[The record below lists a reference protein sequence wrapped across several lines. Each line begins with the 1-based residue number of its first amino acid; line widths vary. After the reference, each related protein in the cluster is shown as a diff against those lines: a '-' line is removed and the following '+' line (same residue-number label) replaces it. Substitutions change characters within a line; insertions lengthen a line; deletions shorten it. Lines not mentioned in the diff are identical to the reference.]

1 MTTRKTTP
9 ATAEAAAEPPAE
21 AKKPRTPRKPAAKT
35 TAARSTAK
43 TTTARKTPA
52 KAPAT
57 EAKKP
62 RAKKPAAAAWAD
74 LYSTEPTA
82 PAEPTAPTPAPTP
95 AAAPAPAKPEPPVVE
110 MTVTPIRGFARP
122 KRHQLSFRMPTD
134 IPPLLTEAQQLL
146 FEQGRGQSRDLI
158 VAEAIRQ
165 WVERERA
172 AVARAKAK
180 AKDPEADA

>member
-9 ATAEAAAEPPAE
+9 ATAEAAAETPAE

-35 TAARSTAK
+35 NPARS
-43 TTTARKTPA
+43 TTARKTPA
-52 KAPAT
+52 KASAVAPAKT
-57 EAKKP
+57 PRKP
-62 RAKKPAAAAWAD
+62 KATDWAN
-74 LYSTEPTA
+74 LYEHEPT
-82 PAEPTAPTPAPTP
+82 PAETVTPAPTTAPAP
-95 AAAPAPAKPEPPVVE
+95 AAALAPAKPETPAVE
-110 MTVTPIRGFARP
+110 MTVTPVRGFARP

-134 IPPLLTEAQQLL
+134 IPALLTEAQQLL

-172 AVARAKAK
+172 ALARAKAK
-180 AKDPEADA
+180 AKDPEGGTQ

>member
-9 ATAEAAAEPPAE
+9 AAEAAAETPTE
-21 AKKPRTPRKPAAKT
+21 AKKPRTPRKPEAKAT
-35 TAARSTAK
+35 TARSTAK

-82 PAEPTAPTPAPTP
+82 PTPAPAP

-110 MTVTPIRGFARP
+110 MTVTPVRGFARP

-180 AKDPEADA
+180 AKEPEDDA